1 MWRGKHPVANQISN
15 NNISEDF
22 MSNLTMLFEQNNPLV
37 SIPASEMLVKS
48 AGFDV
53 VNGTLCFIFSTAE
66 GKRGYG
72 KQAIPVRDLE
82 ECYQTL
88 KALAEQG
95 VKPDNYVPT
104 TPEVIQQSLILSS
117 EDGSV
122 RFKTQPDKG
131 KKPTYFHSENDFKG
145 FVAKLGELLPA
156 IQNKANSL
164 TGNTDSEE

>member
-1 MWRGKHPVANQISN
+1 
-15 NNISEDF
+15 

-37 SIPASEMLVKS
+37 SIPASDMLVKS

-53 VNGTLCFIFSTAE
+53 VNGKLCFIFSTAE

-72 KQAIPVRDLE
+72 KQAIPVSDLE

-88 KALAEQG
+88 KRLADQG
-95 VKPDNYVPT
+95 VKPDNYIPS

-131 KKPTYFHSENDFKG
+131 KKPTYFHSESDFQG
-145 FVAKLGELLPA
+145 FVSKLGELLPA

-164 TGNTDSEE
+164 SGNSTTDDTEDNSE

>member
-1 MWRGKHPVANQISN
+1 
-15 NNISEDF
+15 

-53 VNGTLCFIFSTAE
+53 VNGKLCFIFSTAE

-72 KQAIPVRDLE
+72 KQAIPVSDLE

-88 KALAEQG
+88 KTLADQG
-95 VKPDNYVPT
+95 VKPDNYIPS
-104 TPEVIQQSLILSS
+104 TPEVIQQSLIKSS

-122 RFKTQPDKG
+122 RFKTQPDKVRNLLTFIL
-131 KKPTYFHSENDFKG
+131 KVTFK
-145 FVAKLGELLPA
+145 ALYLNLGSCYQSFKVKQTL
-156 IQNKANSL
+156 
-164 TGNTDSEE
+164 

>member
-1 MWRGKHPVANQISN
+1 
-15 NNISEDF
+15 
-22 MSNLTMLFEQNNPLV
+22 MLFEQNNPLV

-53 VNGTLCFIFSTAE
+53 VNGKLCFIFSTSE

-72 KQAIPVRDLE
+72 KQAIPVSDLE

-88 KALAEQG
+88 KTLADQG
-95 VKPDNYVPT
+95 VKADNYVPT

-122 RFKTQPDKG
+122 RFKSQPDKG
-131 KKPTYFHSENDFKG
+131 KKPTYFHSESDFQG
-145 FVAKLGELLPA
+145 FVAKFGELLPM
-156 IQNKANSL
+156 IQERGNSL
-164 TGNTDSEE
+164 IGNSNDNVSENSSEDID